1 MARTPKKARK
11 HATQPIPTL
20 EAPPPTV
27 RPRRSTVPI
36 TLPSPR
42 IEQPLDTPD
51 LEGGTLLADIRARWK
66 AGGSLLPQ
74 PTESERLLIAYKKAH
89 DAVENARKVLHD
101 ALAVEGGTILD
112 LARAFGGNSLRI
124 GGVVHDFACR
134 GETIFFRR
142 KNVGIV
148 DMDTTTQDK

>member
-11 HATQPIPTL
+11 HATQPIPVHIPA
-20 EAPPPTV
+20 EHP
-27 RPRRSTVPI
+27 RQRRSTVPI

-51 LEGGTLLADIRARWK
+51 LEGGNLLADIRARWK

-74 PTESERLLIAYKKAH
+74 PTESEKLLAAYKKAH
-89 DAVENARKVLHD
+89 DSVEQARKVLQD
-101 ALAVEGGTILD
+101 AILVEGGTILD

-142 KNVGIV
+142 KNVGVI
-148 DMDTTTQDK
+148 DTDPTTLDK